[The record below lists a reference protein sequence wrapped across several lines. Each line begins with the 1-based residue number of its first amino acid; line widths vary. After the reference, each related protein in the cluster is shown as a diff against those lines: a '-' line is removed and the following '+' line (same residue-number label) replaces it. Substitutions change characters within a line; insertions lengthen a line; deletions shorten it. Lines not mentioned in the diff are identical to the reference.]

1 MEKFTKSGNCRAGM
15 MLEVRLFKYLFFRIE
30 IEMVRQRDGKEFAQF
45 IISL

>member
-1 MEKFTKSGNCRAGM
+1 
-15 MLEVRLFKYLFFRIE
+15 MLEIRLFKYLFFTVG